1 MDYPKEFLDLLNSV
15 EAKRP
20 RTVIQHILKHG
31 FITSQELKD
40 TYGYNHPPRAIR
52 DVREHGI
59 PLITYRIEGTDGRS
73 IAAYKFGAT
82 DEAKNVLSK
91 TAGRTVLSKALK
103 QALIEKYGSKCFVY
117 FEPMDESMLQVDHR
131 IPYEICGEQNEQN
144 LELFM
149 LLSPS
154 ANRAKSWTCEHC
166 ENWER
171 KDPAL
176 CAKCF
181 WAYPENYEHIAG
193 KQQRII
199 SIIFTGDEIEDFK
212 KLIAISGIEEA
223 QRLIKNLVHDYL
235 ETEFSSES

>member
-59 PLITYRIEGTDGRS
+59 PLIAYRIEGTDGRS

-82 DEAKNVLSK
+82 GEAKNVLSK

-131 IPYEICGEQNEQN
+131 IPYEICGEQNEQS

-212 KLIAISGIEEA
+212 KLIAISGIEKA
-223 QRLIKNLVHDYL
+223 QRLIKSLVHDYL

>member
-1 MDYPKEFLDLLNSV
+1 MKYPKKFLDLLNSV

-20 RTVIQHILKHG
+20 RTVIQHILQHG

-40 TYGYNHPPRAIR
+40 TYGYNHPPRAVR

-73 IAAYKFGAT
+73 IAAYKFGAP
-82 DEAKNVLSK
+82 DEAKNMLSK
-91 TAGRTVLSKALK
+91 STGRTVLSKTLK

-117 FEPMDESMLQVDHR
+117 FESMDESMLQVDHR
-131 IPYEICGEQNEQN
+131 VPYEICGEHNEQN
-144 LELFM
+144 LELYM

-171 KDPAL
+171 KDAAF
-176 CAKCF
+176 CVKCF
-181 WAYPENYEHIAG
+181 WAYPEYYEHVAG

-199 SIIFTGDEIEDFK
+199 SIIFTENEIEDFT
-212 KLIAISGIEEA
+212 KLIAISGMEEA
-223 QRLIKNLVHDYL
+223 QKLIKNLLHDYL
-235 ETEFSSES
+235 EKEKG